1 MDGLAA
7 QPHLLNPQQPK
18 GYHAA
23 MENERDEQCL
33 HIRVLGVVQGVGFRP
48 FVFRLARS
56 AGLTGWVR
64 NTPEGVEITV
74 QGPAAALHP
83 FVDSLHGEAPPLA
96 RVHEIITS
104 RCTPASITGFE
115 ILESEYDPERGQL
128 VSPDVATCGDCLAE
142 LFDPVDR
149 RYRYPFTNCTNCGPR
164 FTIIT
169 DMPYDRP
176 FTTMHTF
183 AMCPECRVEY
193 ENPADRR
200 FHAQP
205 NACPVC
211 GPRLTL
217 LDAQGTPVQ
226 TTHPLGGAVAAL
238 LEGATVAIKG
248 LGGFLLACDAT
259 SDTAVRR
266 LRERKRR
273 PDKPFA
279 VMVRD
284 LADARTHC
292 VVDDKEQEMLTSTAA
307 PIVLMP
313 WRTTSNLSREVAPEL
328 LFLGLMLPYTP
339 LHHLLLHDFGG
350 PLIMTSGNLSEEPI
364 VATNEEALERLRDI
378 ADLFLVHDRP
388 IHSRYDDS
396 VVMAVSTA
404 RQVIRRARGYAP
416 YPIRLPYD
424 GPMVLAVGPQTKNT
438 FCLTKGANAFVSQ
451 HIGDLD
457 SVETLD
463 HFRST
468 VSLYEHLFRV
478 APTLV
483 AHDLHPDYLSTRVAK
498 ELESSGTPVVAVQ
511 HHHAHI
517 AACMAE
523 NGTTEPVIGVVFDGA
538 GLGTDGSIWGGEFL
552 VCRPDSFERVAH
564 LANLPLAGGDAAT
577 LRPGRTAAGYLLHLF
592 GEHAIGQA
600 PALISG
606 ISPEEIGIIARQVR
620 TGLNTPQT
628 SSMGRL
634 FDAVSALAGI
644 RQRISYE
651 GQAAVELE
659 MQAHLA
665 QGARKSEAYDFDVRT
680 EGDHYV
686 IGPSPV
692 LESVLRDVA
701 AGRPATSIA
710 RAFHDA
716 VALMTVDICLRIS
729 RDTGIRDVALSGGV
743 FQNRLLL
750 ETCRRLLMNEGL
762 TVMLHTELPANDGC
776 ISLGQ
781 AVVAAHTVRT

>member
-1 MDGLAA
+1 MVD
-7 QPHLLNPQQPK
+7 
-18 GYHAA
+18 
-23 MENERDEQCL
+23 ERDEQCL

-56 AGLTGWVR
+56 AGLAGWVR
-64 NTPEGVEITV
+64 NTSEGVDIAV
-74 QGPAAALHP
+74 QGPATTLHS
-83 FVDSLHGEAPPLA
+83 FVDSLREAAPPLA
-96 RVHEIITS
+96 RVHDIITT
-104 RCTPASITGFE
+104 RCAPANVTGFE
-115 ILESEYDPERGQL
+115 ILESEYASERGQL
-128 VSPDVATCGDCLAE
+128 VSPDVATCSDCLAE
-142 LFDPVDR
+142 LFNPADR

-176 FTTMHTF
+176 FTTMHMF
-183 AMCPECRVEY
+183 SMCPECRAEY
-193 ENPADRR
+193 EDPADRR

-217 LDAQGTPVQ
+217 LDAQGTPVK
-226 TTHPLGGAVAAL
+226 TADPLGEAVDAL
-238 LEGATVAIKG
+238 LGGSTVAIKG

-259 SDTAVRR
+259 SDAAVRR

-284 LADARTHC
+284 LADARAHC
-292 VVDDKEQEMLTSTAA
+292 VIGDKEQELLASTAA

-313 WRTTSNLSREVAPEL
+313 WRTTSNLSREVAPGL

-364 VATNEEALERLRDI
+364 VATNGEAVERLAGI

-396 VVMAVSTA
+396 VVMAVSTT
-404 RQVIRRARGYAP
+404 RQVMRRARGYAP
-416 YPIRLPYD
+416 YPIQLPYD
-424 GPMVLAVGPQTKNT
+424 GPAVLATGPQTKNT
-438 FCLTKGANAFVSQ
+438 FCLTRGRHAFVSQ

-468 VSLYEHLFRV
+468 IALYKQLFRV
-478 APTLV
+478 EPSVV
-483 AHDLHPDYLSTRVAK
+483 AHDLHPDYLSTHFAK
-498 ELESSGTPVVAVQ
+498 ELESTGMPAVAVQ

-517 AACMAE
+517 VACMAE
-523 NGTTEPVIGVVFDGA
+523 NETMEPVIGVAFDGA

-552 VCRPDSFERVAH
+552 VCKPDSFDRAAH

-577 LRPGRTAAGYLLHLF
+577 LRPGRTAIGYLLHLF
-592 GEHAIGQA
+592 GEHLLGRA
-600 PALISG
+600 PALGSG
-606 ISPEEIGIIARQVR
+606 ISPEELAIISRQVR

-634 FDAVSALAGI
+634 FDAVSALTGI

-665 QGARKSEAYDFDVRT
+665 QVARKPKAYHFEVRT
-680 EGDHYV
+680 QGDGYV
-686 IGPSPV
+686 IDPTPV

-701 AGRPATSIA
+701 SGRPTPLIA

-716 VALMTVDICLRIS
+716 VAVMTVDICLRVS

-762 TVMLHTELPANDGC
+762 AVMLHTELPANDGC

>member
-1 MDGLAA
+1 MGD
-7 QPHLLNPQQPK
+7 
-18 GYHAA
+18 
-23 MENERDEQCL
+23 ERDEQCL
-33 HIRVLGVVQGVGFRP
+33 HIRVVGVVQGVGFRP

-56 AGLTGWVR
+56 AGLAGWVR
-64 NTPEGVEITV
+64 NTSEGVDIAV
-74 QGPAAALHP
+74 RGPAAALHS
-83 FVDSLHGEAPPLA
+83 FVDSLRDEAPPLA
-96 RVHEIITS
+96 RIHDIITS
-104 RCTPASITGFE
+104 CCARTDTTGFE
-115 ILESEYDPERGQL
+115 IRESEYEPERSQL
-128 VSPDVATCGDCLAE
+128 VSPDVATCTDCLAE
-142 LFDPVDR
+142 LFNPADR

-169 DMPYDRP
+169 EMPYDRP

-183 AMCPECRVEY
+183 SMCPDCQAEY

-205 NACPVC
+205 NTCPVC

-217 LDAQGTPVQ
+217 LDAQGT
-226 TTHPLGGAVAAL
+226 TLKTADPLGRAVDAL
-238 LEGATVAIKG
+238 RAGSIVAIKG

-259 SDTAVRR
+259 SDKAVRR
-266 LRERKRR
+266 LRERKHR

-279 VMVRD
+279 VMVSN
-284 LADARTHC
+284 LVDARAHC
-292 VVDDKEQEMLTSTAA
+292 IVGEREQELLISAAA

-313 WRTTSNLSREVAPEL
+313 WRTRSNLSREVAPRL

-350 PLIMTSGNLSEEPI
+350 PLVMTSGNLSEEPI
-364 VATNEEALERLRDI
+364 VATNGEAVERLTGI

-396 VVMAVSTA
+396 VVMAVNNT

-416 YPIRLPYD
+416 YPVQLPYD
-424 GPMVLAVGPQTKNT
+424 GPMVLATGPQTKNT
-438 FCLTKGANAFVSQ
+438 FCLTKGRHAFVSQ

-463 HFRST
+463 HFTST
-468 VSLYEHLFRV
+468 IALYKQLFRAEPSV
-478 APTLV
+478 V
-483 AHDLHPDYLSTRVAK
+483 AHDLHPDYLSTHFAK
-498 ELESSGTPVVAVQ
+498 ELESTGIPAIPVQ

-517 AACMAE
+517 VACMAE
-523 NGTTEPVIGVVFDGA
+523 NRIMHPVIGVAFDGA

-552 VCRPDSFERVAH
+552 VCKPDSFERVAH

-577 LRPGRTAAGYLLHLF
+577 LRPGRTATGYLLHLF
-592 GEHAIGQA
+592 GEPALEHA
-600 PALISG
+600 PALESD
-606 ISPEEIGIIARQVR
+606 ISPEELAIISRQIR

-634 FDAVSALAGI
+634 FDAVSALTGI
-644 RQRISYE
+644 RQRTSYE
-651 GQAAVELE
+651 GQAAVGLE

-665 QGARKSEAYDFDVRT
+665 RVARKSEAYHCEVQT
-680 EGDHYV
+680 EGDGYV
-686 IGPSPV
+686 IDPSPV
-692 LESVLRDVA
+692 LESILRDVA
-701 AGRPATSIA
+701 SGRPTPLIA

-716 VALMTVDICLRIS
+716 IAAMTADMCLRIS
-729 RDTGIRDVALSGGV
+729 RDTGVSDVALSGGV

-750 ETCRRLLMNEGL
+750 ETCRRLLMNKGL

-781 AVVAAHTVRT
+781 AVVAAHAVRT

>member
-1 MDGLAA
+1 MV
-7 QPHLLNPQQPK
+7 
-18 GYHAA
+18 
-23 MENERDEQCL
+23 NERDERCL

-56 AGLTGWVR
+56 AGLAGRVW
-64 NTPEGVEITV
+64 NTSEGVEITV
-74 QGPAAALHP
+74 QGPSSALQS
-83 FVDSLHGEAPPLA
+83 FVDSLHSEAPPLA
-96 RVHEIITS
+96 RIHNIITS
-104 RCTPASITGFE
+104 CCAPANITGFK
-115 ILESEYDPERGQL
+115 IQESDYDPKKGQL
-128 VSPDVATCGDCLAE
+128 VSPDVATCPDCLVE
-142 LFDPVDR
+142 LFNPADR

-183 AMCPECRVEY
+183 SMCPECRAEY
-193 ENPADRR
+193 ENPSDRR

-217 LDAQGTPVQ
+217 LDANGTPLK
-226 TTHPLGGAVAAL
+226 TADPLGGAVDAL
-238 LEGATVAIKG
+238 HDGSIVAIKG

-259 SDTAVRR
+259 SDAAVRR

-284 LADARTHC
+284 LAEARAHC
-292 VVDDKEQEMLTSTAA
+292 VLGDEEQELLASSAA

-313 WRTTSNLSREVAPEL
+313 WRTTSSLSFEIAPGL

-339 LHHLLLHDFGG
+339 LHHLLLRDFGG

-364 VATNEEALERLRDI
+364 AATNEEAVERLADI
-378 ADLFLVHDRP
+378 ADLFLVHNRP

-396 VVMAVSTA
+396 VVMSAGNT
-404 RQVIRRARGYAP
+404 RQVLRRARGYAP
-416 YPIRLPYD
+416 YPIQLTYD
-424 GPMVLAVGPQTKNT
+424 GPMVLAAGPQTKNT
-438 FCLTKGANAFVSQ
+438 FCLTRDRHAFVSQ

-468 VSLYEHLFRV
+468 IALYKRLFRV
-478 APTLV
+478 EPSVV
-483 AHDLHPDYLSTRVAK
+483 AHDLHPDYLSTHFAK
-498 ELESSGTPVVAVQ
+498 ELESTGMPSVPVQ
-511 HHHAHI
+511 HHHAHV

-552 VCRPDSFERVAH
+552 VCKTDSFLRAAH
-564 LANLPLAGGDAAT
+564 LHNLPLAGGDAAT

-592 GEHAIGQA
+592 GKQALGQA
-600 PALISG
+600 PALGSG
-606 ISPEEIGIIARQVR
+606 ISPEEIAIITRQVR
-620 TGLNTPQT
+620 TRLNAPQT

-665 QGARKSEAYDFDVRT
+665 QVAHKSEAYRFDVRT
-680 EGDHYV
+680 GDDCYV
-686 IGPSPV
+686 IDPSPV

-701 AGRPATSIA
+701 YGRPTPLIA

-716 VALMTVDICLRIS
+716 VAVMTVDICLRIS
-729 RDTGIRDVALSGGV
+729 RDTGIRDVVLSGGV

-750 ETCRRLLMNEGL
+750 ETCRRLLMDQGL
-762 TVMLHTELPANDGC
+762 NVMLHTELPANDGC